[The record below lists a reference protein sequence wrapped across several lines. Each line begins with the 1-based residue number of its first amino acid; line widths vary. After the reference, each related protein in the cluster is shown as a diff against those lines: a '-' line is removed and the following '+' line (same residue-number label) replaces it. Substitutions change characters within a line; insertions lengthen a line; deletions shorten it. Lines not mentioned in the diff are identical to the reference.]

1 MILLLISLSKQK
13 ESENSESYKSLL
25 GKIKADDDDD
35 ERSFF
40 FLKKKKLLFPHTNH
54 QWYNSKRLEHK
65 LQKYFFLIL

>member
-25 GKIKADDDDD
+25 GKIKADD
-35 ERSFF
+35 ELMMMMMMKEAF

-54 QWYNSKRLEHK
+54 Q
-65 LQKYFFLIL
+65 